1 MKVIFLDIDGVLNCD
16 KTPNPRK
23 FPYIVD
29 KKLLVRLKKLLDRTG
44 AKVVLS
50 STWRCDPV
58 GLFAAKH
65 WGVPFIDVCPDKPRS
80 SRCREITSWLADHP
94 KVTRFVV
101 IDDEDDELDD
111 LPLFQP
117 SSRTG
122 ITQGISKGVERC
134 LNGQTEETIRDNPVI
149 RIGQNIRSLFKRN
162 KS

>member
-29 KKLLVRLKKLLDRTG
+29 RKLLARFNELVEGTG

-50 STWRCDPV
+50 STWRCDPAGV
-58 GLFAAKH
+58 FAARH
-65 WGVPFIDVCPDKPRS
+65 WGVPFIDVCPDRPKSPR
-80 SRCREITSWLADHP
+80 REEIRSWLADHP
-94 KVTRFVV
+94 SVTRFVV
-101 IDDEDDELDD
+101 IDDEDDGLDD

-117 SSRTG
+117 SSKTG
-122 ITQGISKGVERC
+122 LTPQIVKGVEKY
-134 LNGQTEETIRDNPVI
+134 LNGETGETMRANAVT

>member
-1 MKVIFLDIDGVLNCD
+1 MKVIFLDIDGVLNCA

-29 KKLLVRLKKLLDRTG
+29 KKLLRRFLVDRTG

-50 STWRCDPV
+50 STWRLDPI

-65 WGVPFIDVCPDKPRS
+65 WGIRFMDVCPDMPKRPR
-80 SRCREITSWLADHP
+80 RDEVRTWLSHHP
-94 KVTRFVV
+94 KVTRYAI
-101 IDDEDDELDD
+101 IDDEDDELDE

-117 SSRTG
+117 SSKTG
-122 ITQGISKGVERC
+122 ITAEITKGVEKY
-134 LNGQTEETIRDNPVI
+134 LSGKTKETMRANPVV
-149 RIGQNIRSLFKRN
+149 RLGQNIHALFKRN

>member
-29 KKLLVRLKKLLDRTG
+29 KKLLARLKKLLDRTG

-58 GLFAAKH
+58 GVFAAKH
-65 WGVPFIDVCPDKPRS
+65 WGIPFIDVCADKPRS
-80 SRCREITSWLADHP
+80 PRCKEITSWLADHP
-94 KVTRFVV
+94 RVTRFVV
-101 IDDEDDELDD
+101 IDDEDDDLDG

-117 SSRTG
+117 SGKTG
-122 ITQGISKGVERC
+122 ITGEIVKGVERY
-134 LNGQTEETIRDNPVI
+134 LNGETDETIRDNAVS
-149 RIGQNIRSLFKRN
+149 RIGQNIRALFERN

>member
-29 KKLLVRLKKLLDRTG
+29 RKLLARFKKLVDRTG

-65 WGVPFIDVCPDKPRS
+65 WGVPFIDVCPDRPRS
-80 SRCREITSWLADHP
+80 PRRREITSWLADHP
-94 KVTRFVV
+94 RVTRFVV

-117 SSRTG
+117 SSKTG
-122 ITQGISKGVERC
+122 ITPEIVKGVERY
-134 LNGQTEETIRDNPVI
+134 LNGDTDETVRANAVT
-149 RIGQNIRSLFKRN
+149 RIGQNIRALFDRN

>member
-1 MKVIFLDIDGVLNCD
+1 MKVIFLDIDGVLNCAE
-16 KTPNPRK
+16 TPNPRR

-29 KKLLVRLKKLLDRTG
+29 SKLLARLNELVNWTG

-50 STWRCDPV
+50 STWRCDPI

-65 WGVPFIDVCPDKPRS
+65 WGIPFLDVCPDMPQSPR
-80 SRCREITSWLADHP
+80 REEISFWLADHP
-94 KVTRFVV
+94 DVTRFVV

-117 SSRTG
+117 SSKTG
-122 ITQGISKGVERC
+122 LTPEIANGVKRYLCGETDQTMRADPIT
-134 LNGQTEETIRDNPVI
+134 
-149 RIGQNIRSLFKRN
+149 RIGQNILSLFKRN